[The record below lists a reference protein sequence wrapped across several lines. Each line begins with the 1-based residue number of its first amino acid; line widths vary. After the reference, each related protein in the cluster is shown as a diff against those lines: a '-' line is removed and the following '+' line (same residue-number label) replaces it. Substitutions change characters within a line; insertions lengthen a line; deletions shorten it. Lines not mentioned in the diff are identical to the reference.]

1 MEREHCCVLRACIGS
16 RPSVIGVSPALRA
29 FLSKSTMDSSR
40 SPELSESCSPRS
52 PPTAATASSPEH
64 MDKASASIRFLITNA
79 GAGSIIGKGGVTI
92 NEFQSQSG
100 ARIQLS
106 RNHEYFP
113 GTSDRIIALSGTIKE
128 VLTAFHL
135 ILSKILSEAEKD
147 TGQDMK
153 SNQVRLIVPN
163 ASCGAIIGR
172 GGATI
177 KSFVEESSASIKLS
191 PLDQSIPG
199 VNDRIVTILGNLEQQ
214 LRAVALVI
222 SKLAEDPN
230 YSHFAST
237 SLSYPAFPP
246 MGYGGASYLRNGM
259 NGNYRMKGVISPTMQ
274 TLPAVLPS
282 GPSSSITISIPDE
295 HVGAIV
301 GRGGKIITE
310 IQQSTGARI
319 KISDRGDY
327 VPGTTNRKVTISGTA
342 EGVQHAQHLVSQR
355 VQENASPDPER

>member
-1 MEREHCCVLRACIGS
+1 
-16 RPSVIGVSPALRA
+16 
-29 FLSKSTMDSSR
+29 MDSSR

-52 PPTAATASSPEH
+52 PPAAAPVSSPEH

-79 GAGSIIGKGGVTI
+79 GAGSVIGKGGATI

-106 RNHEYFP
+106 RNHEFFP

-153 SNQVRLIVPN
+153 SNQVRLVVPN
-163 ASCGAIIGR
+163 AACGAIIGR

-177 KSFVEESSASIKLS
+177 KSFVEDSNASIKLS

-199 VNDRIVTILGNLEQQ
+199 VNDRIVSIVGSLDQQ

-237 SLSYPAFPP
+237 SLSYPAFPA
-246 MGYGGASYLRNGM
+246 MGYGGAPYLRNGM
-259 NGNYRMKGVISPTMQ
+259 NGGNIRMKGVIPTMQ
-274 TLPAVLPS
+274 TLPSVLPG
-282 GPSSSITISIPDE
+282 GPSTSITLSIPDE

-310 IQQSTGARI
+310 IQQSSGTRI

-327 VPGTTNRKVTISGTA
+327 VPSTTNRKVTITGTA
-342 EGVQHAQHLVSQR
+342 EGVRQAQQLVSQR
-355 VQENASPDPER
+355 VQQNSSPDPER

>member
-1 MEREHCCVLRACIGS
+1 
-16 RPSVIGVSPALRA
+16 
-29 FLSKSTMDSSR
+29 MDSTR
-40 SPELSESCSPRS
+40 SPELNESCSPRS
-52 PPTAATASSPEH
+52 PPMDAAAPSPGH
-64 MDKASASIRFLITNA
+64 MDKALASIRFLITNA
-79 GAGSIIGKGGVTI
+79 AAGSVIGKGGVTI
-92 NEFQSQSG
+92 NDFQSQSG

-163 ASCGAIIGR
+163 AVCGAIIGK

-177 KSFVEESSASIKLS
+177 KSFVEESNASIKLS
-191 PLDQSIPG
+191 PLEQSIPG
-199 VNDRIVTILGNLEQQ
+199 VNDRIVTIIGNLDQQ
-214 LRAVALVI
+214 LRAVALVV

-230 YSHFAST
+230 YSQFASA
-237 SLSYPAFPP
+237 SLSYTAFPA
-246 MGYGGASYLRNGM
+246 MGYGGAPYLRNGM
-259 NGNYRMKGVISPTMQ
+259 NGNYRMKGVIPPTGAVQ
-274 TLPAVLPS
+274 TPPVAVPVLPGGS
-282 GPSSSITISIPDE
+282 GTSSVTLAIPDE

-310 IQQSTGARI
+310 IQQNSGTRI

-327 VPGTTNRKVTISGTA
+327 IPGTTNRKVTITGTA
-342 EGVQHAQHLVSQR
+342 EGLRQAQQFVTQR
-355 VQENASPDPER
+355 VHQNASSDSER

>member
-1 MEREHCCVLRACIGS
+1 
-16 RPSVIGVSPALRA
+16 
-29 FLSKSTMDSSR
+29 MDSSR
-40 SPELSESCSPRS
+40 SPELNESCSPRS
-52 PPTAATASSPEH
+52 PPSAAASPSPEH
-64 MDKASASIRFLITNA
+64 LDKGLASIRFLITNA
-79 GAGSIIGKGGVTI
+79 AAGSVIGKGGVTI

-113 GTSDRIIALSGTIKE
+113 GTSDRIIALNGTIKE

-153 SNQVRLIVPN
+153 SNQVRLIIPN
-163 ASCGAIIGR
+163 AVCGAIIGK

-177 KSFVEESSASIKLS
+177 KSFVEESNASIKLS
-191 PLDQSIPG
+191 PLEQSIPG
-199 VNDRIVTILGNLEQQ
+199 VNDRIVTIIGNLDQQ
-214 LRAVALVI
+214 FCAVGLVV

-230 YSHFAST
+230 YTQFASA
-237 SLSYPAFPP
+237 SLSYPAFPAV
-246 MGYGGASYLRNGM
+246 GYGGAPYLRNGV
-259 NGNYRMKGVISPTMQ
+259 NGNYRMKGVIAIQ
-274 TLPAVLPS
+274 TPPVTVPVLPGGS
-282 GPSSSITISIPDE
+282 GTTSVTLAIPDE

-310 IQQSTGARI
+310 IQQNSGTRI

-327 VPGTTNRKVTISGTA
+327 MPGTTNRKVTITGSS
-342 EGVQHAQHLVSQR
+342 EGVRQAQQMVTQR
-355 VQENASPDPER
+355 VHQNTASDAER